1 MDEPDEKLPKK
12 ELVIPCKIS
21 WAEHMVTG
29 EALYSK
35 RCHVLRVA
43 KKQVLRILES

>member
-1 MDEPDEKLPKK
+1 MDELDEKLPKK
-12 ELVIPCKIS
+12 QLTS